1 MASFMETKHHKT
13 QTKWDAHKHRGDTL
27 NHTHSHSRSL
37 RDVWSSD
44 VISVKKVSVI
54 HFSQGS
60 PKFMH
65 LGLEWDHKTL
75 GWNVKIMCI
84 IVTLSFK
91 PTTGGLYCSL
101 LFYSLLCC
109 HHNRRVFSV
118 CLKLNV
124 WPTHVFPNKPDT
136 WKYIKRILCA
146 GGWMRPLG
154 LHTQNIFCIRI

>member
-1 MASFMETKHHKT
+1 METKHHKT
-13 QTKWDAHKHRGDTL
+13 QTKWDANKHWGDTL

-54 HFSQGS
+54 RFSPRVTKVYAFGS
-60 PKFMH
+60 LMRSQNTRLKYENH
-65 LGLEWDHKTL
+65 VHHCDTL
-75 GWNVKIMCI
+75 
-84 IVTLSFK
+84 LSFK